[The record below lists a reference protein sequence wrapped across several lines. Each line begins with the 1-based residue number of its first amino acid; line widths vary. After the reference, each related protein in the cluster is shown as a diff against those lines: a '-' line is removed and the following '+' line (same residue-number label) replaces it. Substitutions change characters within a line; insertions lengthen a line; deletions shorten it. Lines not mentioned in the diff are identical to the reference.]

1 MKHSEAFANFFKANK
16 KMWDA
21 YFELNKATN
30 NIIGLHIISNI
41 TGITYEVVNCFEY
54 GKFKTRKYEILLK
67 DITSP
72 PLKFW
77 SFQRLTYGWKQPHKF
92 IPIEAL
98 KELINDG
105 SVKIDENTFTR
116 IKNNESKK

>member
-21 YFELNKATN
+21 HFELNKTSN

-41 TGITYEVVNCFEY
+41 TGITYEIVDCFEY
-54 GKFKTRKYEILLK
+54 GEILLK

-77 SFQRLTYGWKQPHKF
+77 SFQRWTYGWKQPHKF

-98 KELINDG
+98 EELINDG

-116 IKNNESKK
+116 IKNNESEK

>member
-16 KMWDA
+16 NMWDA
-21 YFELNKATN
+21 YFGLNKATN
-30 NIIGLHIISNI
+30 NIIGLHIISNV

-54 GKFKTRKYEILLK
+54 GNFKTRNFKILLK

-77 SFQRLTYGWKQPHKF
+77 SFQRWNYGWKQPHKF

-98 KELINDG
+98 EELINDG

-116 IKNNESKK
+116 IKNNESEK